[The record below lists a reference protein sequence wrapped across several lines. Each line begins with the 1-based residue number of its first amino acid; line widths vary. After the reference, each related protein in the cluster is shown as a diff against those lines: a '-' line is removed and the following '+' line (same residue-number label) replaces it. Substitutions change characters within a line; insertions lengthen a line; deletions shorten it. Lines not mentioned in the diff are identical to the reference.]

1 MRLISTSPSFT
12 VDLDVSDSHHVE
24 ELTMAK
30 LATPQKNEWAHERDP
45 HRGMSGLRSGGPH
58 RRVNGLRSGGP
69 HRGVNEFR
77 SRVPQRGEW
86 AQEEGPL
93 LCLYSGSF
101 QPGARAGRLGLDYIC
116 LKHEGRNYFQG

>member
-24 ELTMAK
+24 KLTMAK

-45 HRGMSGLRSGGPH
+45 HRGMNGLRSGGPH

-69 HRGVNEFR
+69 HRGVNGLR
-77 SRVPQRGEW
+77 RRVPFSVFTQ
-86 AQEEGPL
+86 
-93 LCLYSGSF
+93 
-101 QPGARAGRLGLDYIC
+101 ARFNLEQGLAALALIT
-116 LKHEGRNYFQG
+116 FA